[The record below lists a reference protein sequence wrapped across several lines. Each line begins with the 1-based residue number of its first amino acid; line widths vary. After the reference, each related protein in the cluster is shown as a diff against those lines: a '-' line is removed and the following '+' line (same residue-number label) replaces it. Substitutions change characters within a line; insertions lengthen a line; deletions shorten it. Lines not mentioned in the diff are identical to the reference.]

1 MHNRTKCALLVG
13 LLILVVDPVAA
24 QSGEN
29 GGGALGDVIVA
40 AIQEALKTLFAP
52 IEGIIE
58 EHAGNLVETVVDTP
72 APDAV
77 FDEPT
82 NGPWPGLYDYYWNA
96 IIPLSLF
103 LWGLSIGLVIFFETT
118 SNLFS
123 GYHRSKLKKRAFTGL
138 LGILSWWWIDAI
150 SRQLIQNLS
159 VYLIPDLSNVS
170 LFQTLSFSAMGVLG
184 LVVTLSTDFVLF
196 VLIALIYFI
205 RHVTLYLFTLFMPI
219 LIAFWIPGVGPF
231 SLVSGFMKR
240 LAGFYVPFL
249 FMTVPVAL
257 LFRIGEIMGSSFEL
271 SMGGIGAWLTA
282 LVIPIVAVV
291 SPFVLFW
298 QAGALFFMTDRMAQR
313 VSTQRARTRVN
324 QTIQTGRGGAQGGQ
338 NFMRGARGRPAIRAD
353 GQTMLNSGHSRAHAT
368 GSRLS
373 ASGSQLRRRLSGA
386 SDRNSE
392 ASPTRSKRTSRSDS
406 PSGDGRGGRFENRR
420 KSKRRTS
427 SRSPESSEAENRKQ
441 RRPDD
446 RPDEKP

>member
-1 MHNRTKCALLVG
+1 MRKWTKCALLIG
-13 LLILVVDPVAA
+13 LLILIANPVAA
-24 QSGEN
+24 QSGDSS
-29 GGGALGDVIVA
+29 GGALGDVIVA
-40 AIQEALKTLFAP
+40 ALQEALKALFAP

-58 EHAGNLVETVVDTP
+58 EYAGDLVETVVETP
-72 APDAV
+72 APDSV
-77 FDEPT
+77 FDEPG
-82 NGPWPGLYDYYWNA
+82 NGAWPGIYDYYWNA

-103 LWGLSIGLVIFFETT
+103 LWGLSIGVIIFFEAT

-150 SRQLIQNLS
+150 SRQLIQELS
-159 VYLIPDLSNVS
+159 VYLIPDLSQIS

-184 LVVTLSTDFVLF
+184 IVVTLATDFVLF
-196 VLIALIYFI
+196 ALVAMIYFV
-205 RHVTLYLFTLFMPI
+205 RHIVLYLFTLFMPI

-257 LFRIGEIMGSSFEL
+257 LFRVGEIMGSSFEL
-271 SMGGIGAWLTA
+271 SMGGLGAWLTA
-282 LVIPIVAVV
+282 LIIPIVAVV

-338 NFMRGARGRPAIRAD
+338 NFMRGVRGQPAIRAD
-353 GQTMLNSGHSRAHAT
+353 GQTVLNSGNSRAHAT

-373 ASGSQLRRRLSGA
+373 ASGSQLRQRFSRDADTVPALPSG
-386 SDRNSE
+386 SNT
-392 ASPTRSKRTSRSDS
+392 TRSRPEFSVTDSRSQ
-406 PSGDGRGGRFENRR
+406 RFENLRNPETW
-420 KSKRRTS
+420 TS
-427 SRSPESSEAENRKQ
+427 SRWADSREREHREPTNT
-441 RRPDD
+441 DD
-446 RPDEKP
+446 RPDNE